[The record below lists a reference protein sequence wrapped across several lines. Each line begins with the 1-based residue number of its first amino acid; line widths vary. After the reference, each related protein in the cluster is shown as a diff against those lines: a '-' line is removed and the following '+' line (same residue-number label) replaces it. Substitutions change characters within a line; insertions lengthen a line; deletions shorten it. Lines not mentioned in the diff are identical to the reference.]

1 MQMIQKCSSSTLTA
15 GHSVADPG
23 GGSRGHAPS
32 PVKIRHKK
40 DGRWVPPPTGRWIRY
55 CHCVLYLGGGGGGIR
70 DMFGDKY
77 LPNFV
82 KIQASGDANNSQNSF
97 IVIGY

>member
-1 MQMIQKCSSSTLTA
+1 MAAGSPPQPAAGSATVIVYFTLGA
-15 GHSVADPG
+15 
-23 GGSRGHAPS
+23 
-32 PVKIRHKK
+32 
-40 DGRWVPPPTGRWIRY
+40 
-55 CHCVLYLGGGGGGIR
+55 GGGIR

>member
-1 MQMIQKCSSSTLTA
+1 MQMIQKCSSSTLTT

-23 GGSRGHAPS
+23 GGQGAMPPG
-32 PVKIRHKK
+32 PVKISHKK
-40 DGRWVPPPTGRWIRY
+40 DGRWVPPNRPLDPLLSLCTLPWGR
-55 CHCVLYLGGGGGGIR
+55 GGIR